1 MVLVLFHILKTERD
15 DGYGQKTDGIMAAVH
30 TDRASQRLS
39 AVSRKHQTRA
49 GKRTQTYREQ
59 LKI

>member
-30 TDRASQRLS
+30 TDRAGQRLS
-39 AVSRKHQTRA
+39 AVPRKHQTRA
-49 GKRTQTYREQ
+49 GEWTQTHREQ
-59 LKI
+59 LEI

>member
-1 MVLVLFHILKTERD
+1 MVLVRFHILKTERD

-30 TDRASQRLS
+30 TDRAGQRLS
-39 AVSRKHQTRA
+39 AVSRKHQTGA

>member
-30 TDRASQRLS
+30 TDRAGQRLS
-39 AVSRKHQTRA
+39 AVPRKQNGRRRIENSS
-49 GKRTQTYREQ
+49 KYKEFY
-59 LKI
+59 

>member
-30 TDRASQRLS
+30 TDRAGQRLS
-39 AVSRKHQTRA
+39 AVSRKHQTGA
-49 GKRTQTYREQ
+49 GEWTQTHRKQ
-59 LKI
+59 LEI

>member
-30 TDRASQRLS
+30 TDRAGQRLS
-39 AVSRKHQTRA
+39 AVSRKHQTGA
-49 GKRTQTYREQ
+49 GKWTQTHR
-59 LKI
+59 K

>member
-1 MVLVLFHILKTERD
+1 MVLVRFHILKTERD

-30 TDRASQRLS
+30 TDRAGQRLS
-39 AVSRKHQTRA
+39 AVLRKHQTGA

>member
-30 TDRASQRLS
+30 TDRAGQRLS

>member
-30 TDRASQRLS
+30 TDRAGQRLS
-39 AVSRKHQTRA
+39 AVPRKHQTGA
-49 GKRTQTYREQ
+49 GKRP
-59 LKI
+59 

>member
-30 TDRASQRLS
+30 TDRAGQRLS

-49 GKRTQTYREQ
+49 GKWTQTYREQ